1 MEHKLAINWEG
12 MKLREDFPVY
22 NNLSWDYE
30 ISNYIDFNIDPKVF
44 MKLTD
49 KILWDIMIRFFR
61 RIGLETLKRNIKYYV
76 RVDSAFS
83 EYMPIYF
90 VHIERESAVD
100 IDDYEVGRLEDKE
113 MYKIFN
119 DLYHDVVSEVCVDW
133 NQSHKKFQELCQAV
147 TVIYRSR
154 SFYRMSDEEIERYQ
168 KSTPWYK
175 KNEEEVEMSSSDIDL
190 EELEKL

>member
-1 MEHKLAINWEG
+1 MEHKLTMNWDV

-30 ISNYIDFNIDPKVF
+30 ISHYIDFNIDPRVF

-61 RIGLETLKRNIKYYV
+61 RIGLESLKRNIKYYV

-100 IDDYEVGRLEDKE
+100 IDNYEVGR
-113 MYKIFN
+113 
-119 DLYHDVVSEVCVDW
+119 
-133 NQSHKKFQELCQAV
+133 
-147 TVIYRSR
+147 
-154 SFYRMSDEEIERYQ
+154 
-168 KSTPWYK
+168 
-175 KNEEEVEMSSSDIDL
+175 
-190 EELEKL
+190 